1 MNERFLNKLNND
13 FENGKPWRQRHP
25 LKVSEFIRIIIIFLR
40 GLHYLLVHFA
50 ASKNS
55 AALQEELESLFV
67 SFSENILLEVE
78 QTKNEMN
85 SKASAIEEV
94 R

>member
-1 MNERFLNKLNND
+1 MRFPFNILFFHT
-13 FENGKPWRQRHP
+13 FEIVLYDN
-25 LKVSEFIRIIIIFLR
+25 FN
-40 GLHYLLVHFA
+40 FA

-67 SFSENILLEVE
+67 SFSENIQLEVE

-94 R
+94 GFELTS